1 MLLYLSR
8 HAKHS
13 KKALLPP
20 LFVVDKDFVNIRIHR
35 CDRFRQRNG
44 QHRQARFRIRFMQS
58 AHDRSGEY
66 DITDES
72 KIYDK
77 DILIQCTAPFQ
88 TIMPRPPESSP

>member
-1 MLLYLSR
+1 
-8 HAKHS
+8 
-13 KKALLPP
+13 
-20 LFVVDKDFVNIRIHR
+20 
-35 CDRFRQRNG
+35 
-44 QHRQARFRIRFMQS
+44 MQS

-88 TIMPRPPESSP
+88 TVVPRPPESSP